1 MELVSISI
9 NLVCTISR
17 RSNSKI
23 HSVGVNFICYNIY
36 HITRVSAVLGV
47 PGEAAAEPEH
57 PGLHPHPEPLG
68 LRPAVRQRPGREA
81 AEDKLLDTGMAR
93 QTSLARRVILV

>member
-23 HSVGVNFICYNIY
+23 HIVSVNFICYIIF
-36 HITRVSAVLGV
+36 ITLHVPQLYWVSRAKL
-47 PGEAAAEPEH
+47 PQS
-57 PGLHPHPEPLG
+57 LNT
-68 LRPAVRQRPGREA
+68 PASILTP
-81 AEDKLLDTGMAR
+81 
-93 QTSLARRVILV
+93 SLWG